1 MLLLFLF
8 LPSLFVL
15 IPPESNKSCPRGSQ
29 QTCFRECQKCVLLSS
44 VALRVLLV
52 HGLSLSLS
60 LSLSLAVTLLL
71 LLLVHC
77 DSLVES
83 RARRQISRENGRL
96 VRNSK
101 IERLLFKGF
110 DLIGPPLDDLPS
122 PCG

>member
-1 MLLLFLF
+1 VLLLCLF
-8 LPSLFVL
+8 LPSLCVL
-15 IPPESNKSCPRGSQ
+15 IS
-29 QTCFRECQKCVLLSS
+29 LLLLLPSGQPANLLARMSKVRSS